1 MTITLKQAL
10 KLEYGEVLEHETL
23 KNADKTPMRFKVNGQ
38 VKTWKR
44 DKARIR
50 VPLKRGLYEY
60 GELTNGTWEG
70 GGFTLHLE
78 EVRKEGSITD
88 NG

>member
-1 MTITLKQAL
+1 MPITLEQAK
-10 KLEYGEVLEHETL
+10 KLVYGNWLHHDEL
-23 KNADKTPMRFKVNGQ
+23 KNADNTPMRFKVNGA

-44 DKARIR
+44 DKTRIK

-70 GGFTLHLE
+70 NQFTLNLD
-78 EVRKEGSITD
+78 EVSLGD
-88 NG
+88 GY